1 VLNGG
6 CAKVFSQFLEHGFT
20 GDSVV
25 SQNPDFDQTVCF
37 KGGIGFFDHGG
48 GEAVVADHDNGIE
61 VVRFGSVNLA
71 LSGSQLNLRHG
82 AIIPA

>member
-1 VLNGG
+1 
-6 CAKVFSQFLEHGFT
+6 
-20 GDSVV
+20 
-25 SQNPDFDQTVCF
+25 
-37 KGGIGFFDHGG
+37 
-48 GEAVVADHDNGIE
+48 

>member
-6 CAKVFSQFLEHGFT
+6 GAQVVGQLVEHGFA
-20 GDSVV
+20 GNAVV
-25 SQNPDFDQTVCF
+25 SQNTNFDQTVRLE
-37 KGGIGFFDHGG
+37 GRVGFFDNGRR
-48 GEAVVADHDNGIE
+48 EAIVANHDNGIE

-71 LSGSQLNLRHG
+71 LGGSQLNLRHG